1 VRLSR
6 RTFLLVLAGAV
17 PAAAAGALWSRRD
30 ADEPRA
36 DTFAGRATSFVDDL
50 DAARRL
56 GRTYLDEHPDEA
68 GEARLQRLLLQSS
81 PGWSRAQEAAV
92 DPEVLRTLARRE
104 ARRDY
109 AAGRVVSVSG
119 WYLSRTEARLAALAL
134 YA

>member
-6 RTFLLVLAGAV
+6 RTFLLALAGAV
-17 PAAAAGALWSRRD
+17 PAAVAGALWSRRD
-30 ADEPRA
+30 AEEPRA

-68 GEARLQRLLLQSS
+68 GAARLERLLLESS
-81 PGWSRAQEAAV
+81 ARWSRAQAPV

-104 ARRDY
+104 SRRDY
-109 AAGRVVSVSG
+109 AAGRVVPVGG
-119 WYLSRTEARLAALAL
+119 WYVSRTEARLAALAL